1 MEEFS
6 LQKKSCILWE
16 NTFYDEIGQQKNK
29 VNDDTK
35 RAKNSLLKTK
45 NIQRTW
51 IFLFNIQSKFCFVK
65 GLVFSAKE
73 LKILPIISKTEGTD
87 PLSKK

>member
-45 NIQRTW
+45 NIQRT
-51 IFLFNIQSKFCFVK
+51 
-65 GLVFSAKE
+65 
-73 LKILPIISKTEGTD
+73 
-87 PLSKK
+87 